1 MPYFPQLSGLKLSKE
16 VLDTFGGYDHNLK
29 SASGM
34 WYEEQNMTAEHYP
47 LLATRK
53 KRGICNT
60 IADPQGII
68 TKDTLAYVDGAD
80 LVYNGYRIDMGL
92 STAEE
97 MCPKQMISMGAYLL
111 IWPDKKWLN
120 TVNMTEYGSMEA
132 SNTTAADVVV
142 TLCQRDGT
150 AYADVATTA
159 PESPSDGALWMDTSG
174 EKPALKKYS
183 TQSSMWVSV
192 PTTYLKLESAFI
204 GAGMSAGDGVTISGF
219 TGTLASLNGSYIIE
233 DCTEGYIM
241 VIGIMEDTQYTEKAE
256 VTVCRSVPDMDFV
269 CESGNRVWGC
279 KYGFVDGKTVNEIYA
294 SKLGDFK
301 NWNVF
306 QGLSTDS
313 YVASRGS
320 DGPFTGAIAHLG
332 YPLFWKENCLEKVY
346 PAASGGHQIVTTECR
361 GVQKGCWRSL
371 KIVGETLYYKSRDGV
386 CAYTGALPV
395 GVYSAFGSE
404 RYTNARG
411 GALGKRYFV
420 SMADEKGG
428 WHLFTYDTEK
438 RLWHREDAT
447 KAMFFTEKDGELFY
461 IDEETRKLMCVNG
474 TEGTLEGDF
483 EWSVTS
489 GVIGFADSEHKYLSR
504 FVFRAD
510 LAPGSCLHMDIR
522 YDEDREW
529 TKRGTYYG
537 AGLRSFVL
545 PVMPRRCDHL
555 RIRLRGKGDV
565 KVYSMAK
572 IKEKGSDA
580 AWR

>member
-1 MPYFPQLSGLKLSKE
+1 MPFFPELRGKSPTKE
-16 VLDTFGGYDHNLK
+16 FLDTFGGYDHNLK
-29 SASGM
+29 IGDGM

-60 IADPQGII
+60 ITNPQGII

-132 SNTTAADVVV
+132 TNTTAADVLV

-150 AYADVATTA
+150 AYANVAKTA
-159 PESPSDGALWMDTSG
+159 PDSPSDGALWMDVSG
-174 EKPALKKYS
+174 EKPALKKWS
-183 TQSSMWVSV
+183 AQSGMWVSV
-192 PTTYLKLESAFI
+192 ATTYLKLECALI

-219 TGTLASLNGSYIIE
+219 TGTMASLNGSYVIE
-233 DCTEGYIM
+233 DCAEGYIV
-241 VIGIMEDTQYTEKAE
+241 VIGIMEDTRYTEKAE
-256 VTVCRSVPDMDFV
+256 VTVSRSVPDMDFV

-279 KYGFVDGKTVNEIYA
+279 KYGVVDGKTVNEIYA

-346 PAASGGHQIVTTECR
+346 PSATGGHQIVTTECR
-361 GVQKGCWRSL
+361 GVQKDCWRSL

-395 GVYSAFGSE
+395 GVYAAFGDKKY
-404 RYTNARG
+404 RDARA
-411 GALGKRYFV
+411 GALGTRYFV
-420 SMADEKGG
+420 SMTSDEG
-428 WHLFTYDTEK
+428 WNLFTYDTARK
-438 RLWHREDAT
+438 LWHREDST
-447 KAMFFTEKDGELFY
+447 KAMFFAEKDGELYY
-461 IDEETRKLMCVNG
+461 IDEDTKTLMCVNG
-474 TEGTLEGDF
+474 TEGEKEKDF

-489 GVIGFADSEHKYLSR
+489 GVIGFEDSEHKYLSR

-510 LAPGSCLHMDIR
+510 LAPGACLHMDIR

>member
-1 MPYFPQLSGLKLSKE
+1 MPFFPRLSGLSLSKE
-16 VLDTFGGYDHNLK
+16 FLDTFGGYDHNLK

-34 WYEEQNMTAEHYP
+34 WYEELNMTAEHFP

-53 KRGICNT
+53 KRGICTT
-60 IADPQGII
+60 ITNPQGII

-80 LVYNGYRIDMGL
+80 LVYNGYRIPMEL
-92 STAEE
+92 STKAE

-120 TVNMTEYGSMEA
+120 TVNMTEYGSMEKT
-132 SNTTAADVVV
+132 NTTTAEVKI
-142 TLCQRDGT
+142 TLCQQDGT
-150 AYADVATTA
+150 AYTNVSTAA
-159 PESPSDGALWMDTSG
+159 PEEPEDGVLWMDTSDAT
-174 EKPALKKYS
+174 PVLKKYS
-183 TQSSMWVSV
+183 AQSGMWVSI
-192 PTTYLKLESAFI
+192 PTTYLKLESALI
-204 GAGMSAGDGVTISGF
+204 GAGMSAGDGISISGF
-219 TGTLASLNGSYIIE
+219 SGELSSLNGSYVIE
-233 DCTEGYIM
+233 GCADGYIV
-241 VIGIMEDTQYTEKAE
+241 VIGILTGTDFTETAP
-256 VTVCRSVPDMDFV
+256 VTVARTVPDMDFV
-269 CESGNRVWGC
+269 CESGNRIWGC

-301 NWNVF
+301 NWNCF

-313 YVASRGS
+313 YAASRGS

-346 PAASGGHQIVTTECR
+346 PSATGAHQIVTTDCR

-395 GVYSAFGSE
+395 GVYSAFGDVK
-404 RYTNARG
+404 YLDARA
-411 GALGKRYFV
+411 GALGDRYFV
-420 SMADEKGG
+420 SMADISGG
-428 WHLFTYDTEK
+428 WHLFTYDTAK
-438 RLWHREDAT
+438 KLWHREDET
-447 KAMFFTEKDGELFY
+447 RAMFFTEKDGELFY
-461 IDEETRKLMCVNG
+461 IDEDTKALMCVGG
-474 TEGTLEGDF
+474 TEGDLEGDF

-489 GVIGFADSEHKYLSR
+489 GVIGFEDSEHKYMSR

-510 LAPGSCLHMDIR
+510 LAPGACLHMDIR
-522 YDEDREW
+522 YDEDPEW
-529 TKRGTYYG
+529 TARGTYYG
-537 AGLRSFVL
+537 PGLRSFVL
-545 PVMPRRCDHL
+545 PVLPRRCDHL
-555 RIRLRGKGDV
+555 RIRLSGKGDV